1 MGSSNGK
8 NQEQLLPTKFVPPY
22 AWIFMDEV
30 DTELLQ
36 KSGKTNYLL
45 APWYWQY
52 IFRTVL
58 LSFCMNFHP
67 NLNFTYETFYCNVN
81 CLDLNINLKSTHNA
95 QKLNFFMKGSA
106 PVNVTKSTIS
116 CGFGH
121 IYWENPSWKTSFFM
135 QWDCHQALLS
145 VCSLSTR

>member
-1 MGSSNGK
+1 MLLGKILFWIQLMGSSNSK

-81 CLDLNINLKSTHNA
+81 CLDLNINLRNGAIHRDLFT
-95 QKLNFFMKGSA
+95 LNQPTLHKNWIFSSK
-106 PVNVTKSTIS
+106 V
-116 CGFGH
+116 
-121 IYWENPSWKTSFFM
+121 
-135 QWDCHQALLS
+135 QLQ
-145 VCSLSTR
+145 